1 MRPEVLTEP
10 AVGPALAELERRL
23 AAYTG
28 ARHCVALGSG
38 AEALAVAMLALG
50 TGPGD
55 EVITS
60 PFAPPDAVNAIELCG
75 ATPVFV
81 DIDRASCNIDPW
93 LLASGITARTRA
105 IVPVSMYGQPP
116 DMEEINAIAKRH
128 RLAVIE
134 DASDSFGA
142 TYQGKKSCNL
152 STIGCTSFHP
162 SRTPGCDGDGGALFT
177 GDDALAGSV
186 RDLIAS
192 RLPNPPRQARAGPP
206 GRLMGERQC
215 AALLVKLDSL
225 AQELAQRKRLA
236 ARYEVLFAS
245 RLQRIGRRRDR
256 ESVFSGYTL
265 VLEQRERVMAEL
277 AASGIAAVVHPPPFH
292 LLPRCAH
299 LIDPQ
304 RFPVAAE
311 MAAMVMTMPIGT
323 DQHEASAQRIAAAVL
338 SAAGVAVPVMD
349 EW

>member
-1 MRPEVLTEP
+1 MRPADLTEP
-10 AVGPALAELERRL
+10 VVDPALAALEQRL

-28 ARHCVALGSG
+28 ARYCVALGSG
-38 AEALAVAMLALG
+38 AEALALALLALG

-55 EVITS
+55 EVITT
-60 PFAPPDAVNAIELCG
+60 PFGPPDAVNAITHCG

-81 DIDRASCNIDPW
+81 DIDRATCNIDPW
-93 LLASGITARTRA
+93 LLGSAITTRTRA
-105 IVPVSMYGQPP
+105 VVPVSMYGQPP
-116 DMEEINAIAKRH
+116 DMEEINAIAQRH

-142 TYQGKKSCNL
+142 TYHGNKSCNL

-162 SRTPGCDGDGGALFT
+162 SKAPGCDGDGGALFT
-177 GDDALAGSV
+177 RDDALAKSV
-186 RDLIAS
+186 RDLIAG
-192 RLPNPPRQARAGPP
+192 RLPNPPRQERAGQP
-206 GRLMGERQC
+206 GQLMGGRQC
-215 AALLVKLDSL
+215 AALLAKLDRL
-225 AQELAQRKRLA
+225 DQELAQRKRLA
-236 ARYEVLFAS
+236 ARYEVLFAC

-265 VLEQRERVMAEL
+265 VLDQRERVMAKL
-277 AASGIAAVVHPPPFH
+277 AAAGIAAVVHPLPFH
-292 LLPRCAH
+292 LLARSAH

-311 MAAMVMTMPIGT
+311 IAAMVMTLPIGLEQ
-323 DQHEASAQRIAAAVL
+323 DEASAQRIAAAVL
-338 SAAGVAVPVMD
+338 SAAGVAVPAMD